1 MIYVHTVLEDM
12 PSGIRSFIRM
22 NPDDGATIVINAR
35 LSAEDRLRH
44 YEHEVDHLL
53 RGDLDSEDPA
63 DGIEMRA
70 HYGQKEEG

>member
-1 MIYVHTVLEDM
+1 MLYVHTVLEDM

-44 YEHEVDHLL
+44 YEHEVGHLL
-53 RGDLDSEDPA
+53 RGDLDSADPA
-63 DGIEMRA
+63 DEIEMRA
-70 HYGQKEEG
+70 HRES